1 MLKKLKKIL
10 CPAFVLTALSAVN
23 VFAEGETQQGQ
34 ANPLAMV
41 MQFVPLVLIFVVFY
55 FLLIRPQKKKERAL
69 KDMISNLKVGDTVA
83 SIGGIHGKIIRIKD
97 DVFVLESGLGAN
109 KSYISLDRSAISRL
123 VKEGK
128 NKNVAD
134 EDVAPIPDDDS
145 SAEE

>member
-10 CPAFVLTALSAVN
+10 CPAFVLTAFSAVN
-23 VFAEGETQQGQ
+23 VFAEGETQQV
-34 ANPLAMV
+34 NPLAMV

-55 FLLIRPQKKKERAL
+55 FLLIRPQKKKEKAL
-69 KDMISNLKVGDTVA
+69 KDMISSLKVGDTVA

>member
-10 CPAFVLTALSAVN
+10 CPAFVFTAFSAVN

-41 MQFVPLVLIFVVFY
+41 IQFVPLVLIFVVFY
-55 FLLIRPQKKKERAL
+55 FLLIRPQKKKEKAL
-69 KDMISNLKVGDTVA
+69 KDMISSLKVGDTVA

-145 SAEE
+145 SADE

>member
-23 VFAEGETQQGQ
+23 VFAEGEAQQ

-55 FLLIRPQKKKERAL
+55 FLLIRPQKKKEKAL

-123 VKEGK
+123 VKE
-128 NKNVAD
+128 
-134 EDVAPIPDDDS
+134 
-145 SAEE
+145 

>member
-23 VFAEGETQQGQ
+23 VFAEGEAQQGQ

-41 MQFVPLVLIFVVFY
+41 IQFVPLVLIFVVFY

-69 KDMISNLKVGDTVA
+69 KDMISSLKVGDTVA

>member
-10 CPAFVLTALSAVN
+10 CPAFVFTAFSAVK

-41 MQFVPLVLIFVVFY
+41 IQFVPLVLIFVVFY
-55 FLLIRPQKKKERAL
+55 FLLIRPQKKKEKAL
-69 KDMISNLKVGDTVA
+69 KDMISSLKVGDTVR

>member
-23 VFAEGETQQGQ
+23 VFAEGEAQQGQ

-41 MQFVPLVLIFVVFY
+41 IQFVPLVLIFVVFY
-55 FLLIRPQKKKERAL
+55 FLLIRPQKKKEKAL
-69 KDMISNLKVGDTVA
+69 KDMISSLKVGDTVA

>member
-23 VFAEGETQQGQ
+23 VFAEGETQQ

-55 FLLIRPQKKKERAL
+55 FLLIRPQKKMEKAL
-69 KDMISNLKVGDTVA
+69 KDMISSLKVGDTVA

>member
-10 CPAFVLTALSAVN
+10 CPAFVFTAFSAVN
-23 VFAEGETQQGQ
+23 GFAEGETQQ

-55 FLLIRPQKKKERAL
+55 FLLIRPQKKKEKAL
-69 KDMISNLKVGDTVA
+69 KDMISSLKVGDTVA

>member
-10 CPAFVLTALSAVN
+10 CPAFVLAAFSAVK

-41 MQFVPLVLIFVVFY
+41 IQFVPLVLIFVVFY
-55 FLLIRPQKKKERAL
+55 FLLIRPQKKKEKAL
-69 KDMISNLKVGDTVA
+69 KDMISSLKVGDTVA

>member
-10 CPAFVLTALSAVN
+10 CPAFVFTAFSAVN
-23 VFAEGETQQGQ
+23 VFAEGETKQV
-34 ANPLAMV
+34 NPLAMV

-55 FLLIRPQKKKERAL
+55 FLLIRPQKKKEKAL
-69 KDMISNLKVGDTVA
+69 KDMISSLKVGDTVA

-128 NKNVAD
+128 NKNVA
-134 EDVAPIPDDDS
+134 PIPDDDS

>member
-10 CPAFVLTALSAVN
+10 CPAFVLTAFSAVN
-23 VFAEGETQQGQ
+23 VFAEGETQQ

-55 FLLIRPQKKKERAL
+55 FLLIRPQKKKEKAL
-69 KDMISNLKVGDTVA
+69 KDMISSLKVGDTVA

>member
-10 CPAFVLTALSAVN
+10 CPAFVLTAFSAVN
-23 VFAEGETQQGQ
+23 VFAEGETKQGQ

-41 MQFVPLVLIFVVFY
+41 IQFVPLVLIFVVFY
-55 FLLIRPQKKKERAL
+55 FLLIRPQKKKEKAL
-69 KDMISNLKVGDTVA
+69 KDMISNLNVGDTVA

>member
-1 MLKKLKKIL
+1 
-10 CPAFVLTALSAVN
+10 
-23 VFAEGETQQGQ
+23 
-34 ANPLAMV
+34 
-41 MQFVPLVLIFVVFY
+41 
-55 FLLIRPQKKKERAL
+55 
-69 KDMISNLKVGDTVA
+69 MISSLKVGDTVA

>member
-10 CPAFVLTALSAVN
+10 CPAFVLTAFSAVN

-34 ANPLAMV
+34 VNPLAMV

-55 FLLIRPQKKKERAL
+55 FLLIRPQKKKEKAL
-69 KDMISNLKVGDTVA
+69 KDMISSLKVGDTVA

>member
-10 CPAFVLTALSAVN
+10 CPAFVFTAFSAVN
-23 VFAEGETQQGQ
+23 VFAEGETQQ

-55 FLLIRPQKKKERAL
+55 FLLIRPQKKKEKAL
-69 KDMISNLKVGDTVA
+69 KDMISSLKVGDTVA

-109 KSYISLDRSAISRL
+109 KSYISLDRSAIGRL

>member
-10 CPAFVLTALSAVN
+10 CPAFVFTAFSAVN
-23 VFAEGETQQGQ
+23 VFAEGETKQV
-34 ANPLAMV
+34 NPLAMV

-55 FLLIRPQKKKERAL
+55 FLLIRPQKKKEKAL
-69 KDMISNLKVGDTVA
+69 KDMISSLKVGDTVA

-145 SAEE
+145 SAED

>member
-10 CPAFVLTALSAVN
+10 CPAFVFTAFSAVN
-23 VFAEGETQQGQ
+23 VFAEGETQQ

-55 FLLIRPQKKKERAL
+55 FLLIRPQKKKEKAL
-69 KDMISNLKVGDTVA
+69 KDMISSLKVGDTVA

-97 DVFVLESGLGAN
+97 DVFVLESGLGEN

>member
-10 CPAFVLTALSAVN
+10 CPAFVFTAFSAVN
-23 VFAEGETQQGQ
+23 VFAEGETQQ

-55 FLLIRPQKKKERAL
+55 FLLIRPQKKKEKAL
-69 KDMISNLKVGDTVA
+69 KDMISSLKVGDTVA

-134 EDVAPIPDDDS
+134 EDVAPIPD
-145 SAEE
+145 

>member
-10 CPAFVLTALSAVN
+10 CPAFVFTAFSAVN
-23 VFAEGETQQGQ
+23 VFAEGETKQ

-41 MQFVPLVLIFVVFY
+41 IQFVPLVLIFVVFY
-55 FLLIRPQKKKERAL
+55 FLLIRPQKKKEKAL
-69 KDMISNLKVGDTVA
+69 KDMISSLKVGDTVA

>member
-23 VFAEGETQQGQ
+23 VFAEGETQQ

-41 MQFVPLVLIFVVFY
+41 IQFVPLVLIFVVFY
-55 FLLIRPQKKKERAL
+55 FLLIRPQKKKEKAL
-69 KDMISNLKVGDTVA
+69 KDMISSLKVGDTVA

>member
-23 VFAEGETQQGQ
+23 VFAEGEAQQGQ

-55 FLLIRPQKKKERAL
+55 FLLIRPQKKKEKAL
-69 KDMISNLKVGDTVA
+69 KDMISSLKVGDTVA

-109 KSYISLDRSAISRL
+109 KSYISRDRSAISRL

>member
-55 FLLIRPQKKKERAL
+55 FLLIRPQKKKEKAL
-69 KDMISNLKVGDTVA
+69 KDMISSLKVGDTVA